1 MIDQLLV
8 YSERQRERRNNQSPN
23 QRETNRQD
31 QPSYPVL
38 LETKR
43 RSTHQFDPMNQPDE
57 HTILTSRLLPRLSIR
72 FLLTT
77 TFFFA
82 ILASTARVANSG
94 GIAAQALLFAVLALA
109 SFFGLSCLL
118 FLLARILD
126 LGNSSVQETANP
138 YDSESLPPQ
147 ILPPRDHQS

>member
-1 MIDQLLV
+1 
-8 YSERQRERRNNQSPN
+8 
-23 QRETNRQD
+23 
-31 QPSYPVL
+31 
-38 LETKR
+38 
-43 RSTHQFDPMNQPDE
+43 MNQPDE